1 MIVVI
6 VINVVLSLLCLY
18 AACQVWRLGQW
29 LSSIANQ
36 LERVERGIS
45 KKLYSAPKAIVL
57 GQVGIHGLREEYQ
70 QLQVQLHTLKQIFL
84 LLGMLQKIGG
94 FRWRFSNKPTS
105 KNSLLPQER
114 SHD

>member
-6 VINVVLSLLCLY
+6 VINIVLSLLCLY

-29 LSSIANQ
+29 LSSIANR
-36 LERVERGIS
+36 LERVEPRIY

-105 KNSLLPQER
+105 KNSLLPQKR
-114 SHD
+114 SH